1 MPRIGMLTPSSNT
14 VLEPVTY
21 RLLSGAE
28 EVTAHFSR
36 LPVTAISLAD
46 EQRGQFS
53 VARTSAAAELLRDA
67 AVDVVVW
74 NGTAGSWL
82 GFDYDRQVCD
92 ALSQVCGVPA
102 TTSTLALREAFRA
115 FGVRRLGLVTPYTG
129 DVTAR
134 IAETYAA
141 EGVEVV
147 ADERLEITD
156 NFSFGEV
163 PEQRLVEMIRAAAPG
178 AQAVALVC
186 TNLRGAL
193 AAAEL
198 EPDLGIPVLDSVSV
212 TLWQALDLLGGRPLD
227 RGSVLLS
234 GSTRAAL
241 REICALL
248 RAATGSDRTTVRLD
262 LPSQRLGVDLA
273 AAEDTGPGVAA
284 IQHDAGLDQRALNT
298 VRWLEEHRKT
308 LVQPHFRTGPRP
320 PQALV
325 DTYGVRAQMLTPVE
339 VDGTMVGWLSVH
351 SLTERDWSPTDTQA
365 VEAASTQV
373 KALLAQN
380 GVNFARN

>member
-1 MPRIGMLTPSSNT
+1 MLRIGMLTPSSNT

-46 EQRGQFS
+46 EQSGQFS
-53 VARTSAAAELLRDA
+53 VARMSAAAELLRDA

-82 GFDYDRQVCD
+82 GFDDDQQVCD

-134 IAETYAA
+134 IAQTYAA
-141 EGVEVV
+141 EGIEVV

-163 PEQRLVEMIRAAAPG
+163 PEQRLAEMIRAAAPG

-186 TNLRGAL
+186 TNLRGAF

-198 EPDLGIPVLDSVSV
+198 EPELGIPVLDSVSV
-212 TLWQALDLLGGRPLD
+212 TLWKALDLLGGRPLD

-241 REICALL
+241 KEICTAL
-248 RAATGSDRTTVRLD
+248 RTATGADRTTMRLD

-298 VRWLEEHRKT
+298 VRWLAEHRKT
-308 LVQPHFRTGPRP
+308 LVQPHFRSDPHP
-320 PQALV
+320 PQALI
-325 DTYGVRAQMLTPVE
+325 DTYGVRAQVLSPVE
-339 VDGTMVGWLSVH
+339 VADEMVGWLSVH
-351 SLTERDWSPTDTQA
+351 SRTERDWIPADVQA
-365 VEAASTQV
+365 AEAAAAQV
-373 KALLAQN
+373 KALLE
-380 GVNFARN
+380 R

>member
-21 RLLSGAE
+21 RLLTGAD

-46 EQRGQFS
+46 EQSSQFS
-53 VARTSAAAELLRDA
+53 VDRMSAAAELLRDA

-82 GFDYDRQVCD
+82 GFDYDRQVGE

-102 TTSTLALREAFRA
+102 TTSTLALRDAFRA

-156 NFSFGEV
+156 NFTFGEV
-163 PEQRLVEMIRAAAPG
+163 PEQRLAEMVEAAAPG
-178 AQAVALVC
+178 AHAVALVC
-186 TNLRGAL
+186 TNLRGAFV
-193 AAAEL
+193 AADL
-198 EPDLGIPVLDSVSV
+198 EPKLGIPVLDSVSA
-212 TLWQALDLLGGRPLD
+212 TLWKALDLLGGPRID

-241 REICALL
+241 KEICAQL
-248 RAATGSDRTTVRLD
+248 RAATGADRTTVRLD
-262 LPSQRLGVDLA
+262 LPSQRLDVDRA
-273 AAEDTGPGVAA
+273 AAEDTGPGVAP
-284 IQHDAGLDQRALNT
+284 IQHDPRPDALNT
-298 VRWLEEHRKT
+298 ARWLDEHRKT
-308 LVQPHFRTGPRP
+308 LVQPNFRAG
-320 PQALV
+320 PQA
-325 DTYGVRAQMLTPVE
+325 DADDVRAQMLAPVE
-339 VDGTMVGWLSVH
+339 IGGALVGWVSVH
-351 SLTERDWSPTDTQA
+351 SGTERDWSPADVQA
-365 VEAASTQV
+365 VETASAHV
-373 KALLAQN
+373 KAL
-380 GVNFARN
+380 VER

>member
-1 MPRIGMLTPSSNT
+1 MLRIGMLTPSSNT

-21 RLLSGAE
+21 RLLSGTE

-46 EQRGQFS
+46 EQSGQFS
-53 VARTSAAAELLRDA
+53 VARMSAAAELLRDA

-82 GFDYDRQVCD
+82 GFDCDQQVCD

-134 IAETYAA
+134 IAQTYAA

-163 PEQRLVEMIRAAAPG
+163 PEQRLAEMIRAAAPG

-186 TNLRGAL
+186 TNLRGAF

-198 EPDLGIPVLDSVSV
+198 EPELGIPVLDSVSV
-212 TLWQALDLLGGRPLD
+212 TLWKALDLLGGRPLD

-241 REICALL
+241 KEICAAL
-248 RAATGSDRTTVRLD
+248 RTATGSDRTTIRLD

-284 IQHDAGLDQRALNT
+284 IQHDPGLDQRALNT
-298 VRWLEEHRKT
+298 VRWLAEHRKP
-308 LVQPHFRTGPRP
+308 LVQPHFRSDPHP

-325 DTYGVRAQMLTPVE
+325 DTYGVRAQVLTPVE
-339 VDGTMVGWLSVH
+339 VANEMIGWLSVH
-351 SLTERDWSPTDTQA
+351 SLTERDWTPADIQA
-365 VEAASTQV
+365 IETASTQV
-373 KALLAQN
+373 KSLLEQE
-380 GVNFARN
+380 GVNFVRN

>member
-36 LPVTAISLAD
+36 LPVTAISLAE
-46 EQRGQFS
+46 EQSGQFS
-53 VARTSAAAELLRDA
+53 VARMSAAAELLRDA

-82 GFDYDRQVCD
+82 GLDYDRQVCD

-102 TTSTLALREAFRA
+102 TTSTLALHDAFRA

-163 PEQRLVEMIRAAAPG
+163 PEQRLVEMIGAAAPG

-186 TNLRGAL
+186 TNLRGAFP
-193 AAAEL
+193 AAEL
-198 EPDLGIPVLDSVSV
+198 EPELGIPVLDSVSV
-212 TLWQALDLLGGRPLD
+212 TLWKALDLLGGRPLD

-241 REICALL
+241 KEICALL

-284 IQHDAGLDQRALNT
+284 IQHDRSLDQRALNT

-308 LVQPHFRTGPRP
+308 LVQPHFRADPRP
-320 PQALV
+320 PQALIAA
-325 DTYGVRAQMLTPVE
+325 YGVRAQLLAPIE
-339 VDGTMVGWLSVH
+339 IDGAMVGWISVH
-351 SLTERDWSPTDTQA
+351 SLTERDWAPA
-365 VEAASTQV
+365 EIRAAEAAASRVST
-373 KALLAQN
+373 LLE
-380 GVNFARN
+380 R